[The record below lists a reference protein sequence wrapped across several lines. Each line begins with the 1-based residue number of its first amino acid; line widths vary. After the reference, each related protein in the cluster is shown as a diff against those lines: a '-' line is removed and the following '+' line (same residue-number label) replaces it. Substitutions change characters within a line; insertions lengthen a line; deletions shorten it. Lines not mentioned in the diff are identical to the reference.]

1 MKLFKIVFFISFS
14 LFICSISF
22 SNAIAE
28 DLPRVINIG
37 THGVGSF
44 FNIVGTGV
52 AKIVGKYTPMQTKVN
67 PMGGPVA
74 WMPMMVSGEVDL
86 GVCNI
91 WDASKGYLGER
102 TYEKLSAGKGFPVR
116 LLTTGGVFNP
126 YIVAAGDSG
135 IKTIPDLKG
144 KRVAAGFS
152 KVPSVQDRFLGMLA
166 NGGITM
172 DDIKLVP
179 VVAPAPSVKAVT
191 EGKADAGGGGATG
204 MAVVTELNSKRG
216 ALALPLDPS
225 PEAMERLKEF
235 WPFGWAAKV
244 DGGTDP
250 GIKEDTFLLEHELYV
265 LVRADLQDDAV
276 YKIWEVMWKN
286 NAELREIHPKFSR
299 WTTNS
304 YISKTLACP
313 YHSGSVKFLKD
324 RGLWT
329 KEMDKAQNELLQ
341 MKGAAK

>member
-1 MKLFKIVFFISFS
+1 MKLFRNALFVFLT
-14 LFICSISF
+14 LFVLSISF
-22 SNAIAE
+22 SNVLAE
-28 DLPRVINIG
+28 DLPRAINIG

-91 WDASKGYLGER
+91 WDASKGYMGER
-102 TYEKLSAGKGFPVR
+102 TYDKLSAGKGFPVR

-126 YIVAAGDSG
+126 YIVAAGSSD

-166 NGGITM
+166 NGGLTM
-172 DDIKLVP
+172 EDIKLVP
-179 VVAPAPSVKAVT
+179 VVAPGPSVRAVT
-191 EGKADAGGGGATG
+191 EGKADAAGGAATG
-204 MAVVTELNSKRG
+204 MALITELSSKRG
-216 ALALPLDPS
+216 ARALPLDPS
-225 PEAMERLKEF
+225 EAAMKRLKEY

-244 DGGTDP
+244 KGGTDP
-250 GIKEDTFLLEHELYV
+250 GIKEDTYLLEHELYV

-276 YKIWEVMWKN
+276 YEIWEAMWDH
-286 NAELREIHPKFSR
+286 NAELRKIHPKFDR
-299 WTTNS
+299 WTTKS

-313 YHSGSVKFLKD
+313 YHSGSVKFLKAK
-324 RGLWT
+324 GLWT

-341 MKGAAK
+341 KKGIAK